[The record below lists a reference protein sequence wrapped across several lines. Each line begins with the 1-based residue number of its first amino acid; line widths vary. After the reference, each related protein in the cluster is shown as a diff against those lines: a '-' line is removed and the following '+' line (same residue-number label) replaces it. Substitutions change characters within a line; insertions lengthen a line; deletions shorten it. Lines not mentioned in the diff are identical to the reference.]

1 MRFHVLKAA
10 GLLGL
15 LLPVVSAEATTITS
29 TSTTSYFVTP
39 TGING
44 NSLQGYYD
52 YVGGNASTGA
62 NNPSFTIYQE
72 NGATL
77 LSSLQAASGIT
88 GGTVSSITGLNLN
101 LADES
106 GNGLGGDPETAGS
119 LVFSYASYATTP
131 LSFAGVPYTT
141 PAYDTTQ
148 VGGLSNQFG
157 STDSLG
163 TATYTPGTSGT
174 VTAYPL
180 SGSAGLSDITNAID
194 SGSNFYIIVSAGT
207 STTSAA
213 LGGYYGYSSTIIPP
227 ANLTINA
234 TVAAVPEPTSLG
246 LLATSGL
253 MLLGRRRRTA
263 SV

>member
-1 MRFHVLKAA
+1 VF
-10 GLLGL
+10 
-15 LLPVVSAEATTITS
+15 
-29 TSTTSYFVTP
+29 
-39 TGING
+39 
-44 NSLQGYYD
+44 
-52 YVGGNASTGA
+52 VGGNATSTP
-62 NNPSFTIYQE
+62 NDDPSFVVYQE

-77 LSSLQAASGIT
+77 LSALQSASGVP
-88 GGTVSSITGLNLN
+88 GGTVNSISSLSLN
-101 LADES
+101 LADVTGYTS
-106 GNGLGGDPETAGS
+106 ATAAAGS
-119 LVFSYASYATTP
+119 FVFSYAAYATTP
-131 LSFAGVPYTT
+131 LSLASTPYAT

-148 VGGLSNQFG
+148 VGGLSTQFG

-163 TATYTPGTSGT
+163 TGTYTPAAVNT

-180 SGSAGLSDITNAID
+180 SGSAGFSDITNAID
-194 SGSNFYIIVSAGT
+194 SGSNFYLIVSAGT